1 MVLCIVNFFKKKK
14 KEEKIGRLELIPSNQ
29 ASCLTSSECS
39 RQKVKV
45 WNGQYGV
52 GNYFSFVAFL
62 TRVSK
67 SLGVSLHLVPIEPLG
82 LGVTGQTLDTRV
94 N

>member
-1 MVLCIVNFFKKKK
+1 
-14 KEEKIGRLELIPSNQ
+14 
-29 ASCLTSSECS
+29 
-39 RQKVKV
+39 
-45 WNGQYGV
+45 V